1 MEKKFINCEYIIV
14 YVDCSFESNSELFYV
29 RVINSLPNKWDLFS
43 GNEENIILIKY
54 IKKKKAFVSFHSS
67 NVTGIFPTVTYSI
80 LEWIHSGHLTQAVYF
95 L

>member
-54 IKKKKAFVSFHSS
+54 IKKKKSICFFSFFKCDWNFS
-67 NVTGIFPTVTYSI
+67 VTYSI